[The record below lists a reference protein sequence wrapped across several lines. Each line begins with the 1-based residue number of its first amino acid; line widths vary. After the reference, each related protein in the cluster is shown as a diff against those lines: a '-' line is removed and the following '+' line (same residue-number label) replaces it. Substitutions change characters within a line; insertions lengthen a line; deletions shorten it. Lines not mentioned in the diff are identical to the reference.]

1 LSAKTTRRRF
11 LEVAAAG
18 AAWVAL
24 TGTLGCEGLR
34 RSRAPSR
41 TRGRSRRRP
50 SARAR
55 TSAPPAVHV
64 ATQARGTAPGYVFVA
79 PKKDPALDHPKDAG
93 QDGPMILDNSG
104 RAVWFRP
111 VRNESEDAMDFKV
124 QYYRGE
130 PVLTWW
136 EGTHTGYGRGEY
148 VVLDDSYR
156 EITRVQA
163 ANGYSRGDHHEFL
176 ITPQDTALI
185 TIYGRSF
192 RDLSYLGG
200 PEDGTVLEGI
210 IQEVDIGSGEVL
222 FEWHSL
228 PQVALEE
235 SYYEPPEDPEWPFD
249 YFHINSIDVDHDDN
263 LLVSARRTCAVYK
276 IDRAS
281 GEVMWR
287 LGGKRSDF
295 VMDPNIRTRSYQH
308 DARRQPDG
316 TITIFDNGVFDVDER
331 SRGAV
336 LELDEDAMIAT
347 LAREYEHPNDRVA
360 ATQGNMQA
368 LPGGNMF
375 VGWGSVPAFSESGA
389 DGELLFSAS
398 FAPWGEP
405 YRAFRFPWSGQ
416 PDDDPVLAAEPGPE
430 DLVTLYASWNGATEV
445 AEWEALAGPGPD
457 RLRSAGTVPRDGFE
471 TAITVRTTE
480 PYVGVRA
487 RDASG
492 RVLGVARALKPGG
505 STGDG
510 GRVRGARIPGR
521 GGEAG

>member
-1 LSAKTTRRRF
+1 MSAKTTRRRF

-34 RSRAPSR
+34 RSRAAESNAWPEQAPAF
-41 TRGRSRRRP
+41 RSRP
-50 SARAR
+50 DLS
-55 TSAPPAVHV
+55 PPAVHV
-64 ATQARGTAPGYVFVA
+64 ATQKRGTAPGYVFVA
-79 PKKDPALDHPKDAG
+79 PKKDPAMDHPKDAG

-104 RAVWFRP
+104 RPVWFRP
-111 VRNESEDAMDFKV
+111 VRNEGEDAMDFKV

-163 ANGYSRGDHHEFL
+163 ANGYRGDHHEFL

-249 YFHINSIDVDHDDN
+249 YFHINSVDVDHDDN
-263 LLVSARRTCAVYK
+263 LLVSARRTCAIYK

-347 LAREYEHPNDRVA
+347 LARVRPPGRQGRRHPGQHAGAAGRQRVRRLGQRPGLLRVRRRRRA
-360 ATQGNMQA
+360 ALQR
-368 LPGGNMF
+368 LP
-375 VGWGSVPAFSESGA
+375 PA
-389 DGELLFSAS
+389 
-398 FAPWGEP
+398 WGES
-405 YRAFRFPWSGQ
+405 YRAFRF
-416 PDDDPVLAAEPGPE
+416 A
-430 DLVTLYASWNGATEV
+430 
-445 AEWEALAGPGPD
+445 
-457 RLRSAGTVPRDGFE
+457 
-471 TAITVRTTE
+471 
-480 PYVGVRA
+480 
-487 RDASG
+487 
-492 RVLGVARALKPGG
+492 
-505 STGDG
+505 
-510 GRVRGARIPGR
+510 
-521 GGEAG
+521 